1 MDASSP
7 PRYRRFSRPGP
18 APQSAD
24 LPAYTRRNTL
34 AQPIARREPVE
45 HVYPLADGK
54 GRPWASLTL
63 KSSAKS
69 GKSVPT
75 FFEKE
80 HINGSFQLS
89 AEKGDSI
96 QSVTVTI
103 TGRIITGS
111 SIEDTYL
118 FLNQSLPL
126 WSKAE
131 SRSSGTSTKLLGDCD
146 WPFSIPLPKA
156 VSLKDGSHDTLFRL
170 PETFLERHTRASI
183 SYEICVL
190 VSRGKLRADSQI
202 KTRFGYIPNTR
213 PDPPSLLR
221 QLAYREHSMLP
232 GPEVDPA
239 GWQTSSTAVVRGTL
253 FKTRQAAVH
262 CMLSLANPL
271 SYTRGTVIPCR
282 MTLES
287 GDNQA
292 LDMVSAPSAPVVTLR
307 RCVRYQ
313 NPSTSSKREV
323 DWVESFEDV
332 CRAVWWP
339 SSGGDAA
346 PYSRCLEGEI
356 KLPKDLAS
364 SSSIGRFSVSY
375 TVVVSS
381 FETVGFA
388 PSSSQPILVEP
399 VTIATTHARDSQSL
413 PPFCLFSTI
422 DPSNRP
428 PSSGICSSRLRPT
441 PRSTT
446 TPRILCCAGHH
457 TSRTLIG

>member
-45 HVYPLADGK
+45 HLYPLSDSK
-54 GRPWASLTL
+54 GRPWATLSLR
-63 KSSAKS
+63 SSAKS

-80 HINGSFQLS
+80 HINGFFQLT

-96 QSVTVTI
+96 QSVTVTV

-111 SIEDTYL
+111 SVDETYV

-126 WSKAE
+126 WSKTE
-131 SRSSGTSTKLLGDCD
+131 SRISGAATKLLGTCV

-156 VSLKDGSHDTLFRL
+156 VSLKDSGNDTLYRL
-170 PETFLERHTRASI
+170 PETFLERHTRASV
-183 SYEICVL
+183 SYEISVL

-202 KTRFGYIPNTR
+202 KTRFGYIPATR

-221 QLAYREHSMLP
+221 QLAYREGSILP

-239 GWQTSSTAVVRGTL
+239 GWKTSSTAVVRGTI
-253 FKTRQAAVH
+253 FKSRQAAVH

-287 GDNQA
+287 TDVQA
-292 LDMVSAPSAPVVTLR
+292 LDMFSCPSAPVVTLR
-307 RCVRYQ
+307 RCVRFQ
-313 NPSTSSKREV
+313 DPSTSSKREV
-323 DWVESFEDV
+323 DWVESYEDV
-332 CRAVWWP
+332 SRAVLWP
-339 SSGGDAA
+339 AA
-346 PYSRCLEGEI
+346 DGNNASYSRSLEGEI
-356 KLPKDLAS
+356 KLPKDLTS
-364 SSSIGRFSVSY
+364 TSSIGRFTVSY

-381 FETVGFA
+381 FETVGFT
-388 PSSSQPILVEP
+388 PSSSQPILAEA
-399 VTIATTHARDSQSL
+399 VTIATTHARDSPRPVAYAPPAYAPL
-413 PPFCLFSTI
+413 PV
-422 DPSNRP
+422 
-428 PSSGICSSRLRPT
+428 
-441 PRSTT
+441 PR
-446 TPRILCCAGHH
+446 HH
-457 TSRTLIG
+457 NDFYAAPATARMGR

>member
-1 MDASSP
+1 MDVSP

-18 APQSAD
+18 VPQSAAD

-45 HVYPLADGK
+45 HIYPLTDGK

-63 KSSAKS
+63 MSSAKS

-96 QSVTVTI
+96 QSIIVTVT
-103 TGRIITGS
+103 GRIVTGS
-111 SIEDTYL
+111 SVDDTYI
-118 FLNQSLPL
+118 FLTQSLPL
-126 WSKAE
+126 WSKTE
-131 SRSSGTSTKLLGDCD
+131 SRSSGAATKLLGACVF
-146 WPFSIPLPKA
+146 PFSIPLPKA
-156 VSLKDGSHDTLFRL
+156 VSLKDDSHDTLFRL

-183 SYEICVL
+183 SYEISVA

-202 KTRFGYIPNTR
+202 KTRFGYIPTTR
-213 PDPPSLLR
+213 PDPPSVLR
-221 QLAYREHSMLP
+221 QLAYREHSLLP
-232 GPEVDPA
+232 GPEVDPV
-239 GWQTSSTAVVRGTL
+239 GWTTSSTAVVRGTV
-253 FKTRQAAVH
+253 FKSRQAAVH

-282 MTLES
+282 LTLES

-292 LDMVSAPSAPVVTLR
+292 LDMFSAPSAPMVTLR
-307 RCVRYQ
+307 RCVRFQ

-323 DWVESFEDV
+323 DWVESVEDV

-339 SSGGDAA
+339 SLDGNDA
-346 PYSRCLEGEI
+346 PYSRSLEGEI

-364 SSSIGRFSVSY
+364 TSSIGRFSISY

-381 FETVGFA
+381 FDTVGFA
-388 PSSSQPILVEP
+388 PSSSQPVLVEP
-399 VTIATTHARDSQSL
+399 VTIATSHARDSPRPIAYAPPAYAPL
-413 PPFCLFSTI
+413 PIPRQRHDFFA
-422 DPSNRP
+422 DPATARQ
-428 PSSGICSSRLRPT
+428 GR
-441 PRSTT
+441 
-446 TPRILCCAGHH
+446 
-457 TSRTLIG
+457 